1 MNDQQ
6 KREISERVYDHLLIS
21 ADAFTCS
28 SMTESIAQL
37 KLDYDVDSALYKRVS
52 DYAVTHGRDL
62 QELFATDHYNYKSCF
77 IFDVSHF
84 KDSFNDEERITSLF
98 NHSDHKIAEIL
109 ISFPERVNYDNKE
122 ELLKQ
127 FKEIVS
133 AHVVTIEEYQWDFFE
148 SRALT
153 GSTVGNGFNIVT
165 GEMYDPEDDRNLILT
180 LSRQDYVTK
189 NITSSFEPEAYVANL
204 LTDAQVIGTIGDH
217 PVLYSKRGYYLYWNK
232 DSEYT
237 IESWLTFPAYPFG
250 W

>member
-6 KREISERVYDHLLIS
+6 RKEISERVYDHLLIS

-28 SMTESIAQL
+28 SMTESMAQL
-37 KLDYDVDSALYKRVS
+37 KLDYDVDSTLYKRVS
-52 DYAVTHGRDL
+52 DYAVLHGRDL

-77 IFDVSHF
+77 ILDVSHF
-84 KDSFNDEERITSLF
+84 RDAFNDEESITSLF
-98 NHSDHKIAEIL
+98 NHSDDKIAEVL
-109 ISFPERVNYDNKE
+109 ISFPDRVNYDNKE

-127 FKEIVS
+127 FKEIVNS
-133 AHVVTIEEYQWDFFE
+133 HVVTIEENQWDLFE

-153 GSTVGNGFNIVT
+153 GSTVENGFNIVT
-165 GEMYDPEDDRNLILT
+165 GEIYDPKDDRNLILT

-189 NITSSFEPEAYVANL
+189 NITTSFEPEAYVANL
-204 LTDAQVIGTIGDH
+204 LTDAQVIGSIADH

>member
-6 KREISERVYDHLLIS
+6 KKEISERVYDHLLIS

-28 SMTESIAQL
+28 SITENIAQI
-37 KLDYDVDSALYKRVS
+37 KLDYDADSTLYKRVS

-62 QELFATDHYNYKSCF
+62 QELFATDHYYYESCF
-77 IFDVSHF
+77 IFDVAHF
-84 KDSFNDEERITSLF
+84 RRFFNDDERIASLF
-98 NHSDHKIAEIL
+98 NHSDVQIAEIL
-109 ISFPERVNYDNKE
+109 ISFPDRVNYDNKE
-122 ELLKQ
+122 DILKQ
-127 FKEIVS
+127 FREIIS

-153 GSTVGNGFNIVT
+153 GSTVGSGLNLAT
-165 GEMYDPEDDRNLILT
+165 GEIYDPEDDRNLILT

-204 LTDAQVIGTIGDH
+204 LTDAQVIGAVGDH
-217 PVLYSKRGYYLYWNK
+217 PVIYSKRGYYLYWNK

-237 IESWLTFPAYPFG
+237 IESWLTFPAYPVG